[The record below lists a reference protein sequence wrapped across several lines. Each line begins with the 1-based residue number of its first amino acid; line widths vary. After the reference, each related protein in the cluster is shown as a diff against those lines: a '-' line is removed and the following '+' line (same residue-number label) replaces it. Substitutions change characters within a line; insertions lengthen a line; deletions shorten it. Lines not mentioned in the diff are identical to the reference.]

1 MEVKG
6 TAVLAIKEYVKTN
19 YAPDYNKWFDSLS
32 DKSKAIYVGP
42 IDATKWYPVEDGA
55 IEPTVVLSKYFFNG
69 DAHKGAW
76 ESGRYSAYKAL
87 TGIYKIFVKA
97 ASPTYII
104 QRASR
109 VFATYY
115 RPCEMKLAS
124 SKSHSCIVEISEMEQ
139 NLDIIEQRILG
150 WIEQALE
157 ISGSKNVKLE
167 LKQKSENE
175 VVKEIFIS
183 WE

>member
-19 YAPDYNKWFDSLS
+19 YESEYKTWFDSLGT
-32 DKSKAIYVGP
+32 KSRTIYEGP

-55 IEPTVVLSKYFFNG
+55 VNPTVVLSNCFFGG
-69 DAHKGAW
+69 DKQKGAW
-76 ESGRYSAYKAL
+76 ESGRYSAHKAL
-87 TGIYKIFVKA
+87 TGIYRIFVKA
-97 ASPTYII
+97 ASPAYII

-115 RPCEMKLAS
+115 RPCEMHLIANEPNQ
-124 SKSHSCIVEISEMEQ
+124 CTVEISQMEKD
-139 NLDIIEQRILG
+139 LVVVEQRILG
-150 WIEQALE
+150 WIEKALE
-157 ISGSKNVKLE
+157 ISGCKNVKIDVQE
-167 LKQKSENE
+167 SDEDE
-175 VVKEIFIS
+175 VTKKIFMS